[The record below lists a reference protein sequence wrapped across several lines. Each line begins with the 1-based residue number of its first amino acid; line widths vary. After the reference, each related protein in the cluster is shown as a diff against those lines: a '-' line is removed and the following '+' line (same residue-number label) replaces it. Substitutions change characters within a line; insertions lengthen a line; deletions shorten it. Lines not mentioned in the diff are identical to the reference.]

1 MDAMEVLRGGEVAFR
16 VLGKPAPAG
25 SKRGFVVGG
34 RVVLT
39 DASKATKPWQALVQA
54 VAIECMGDR
63 PPLEG
68 PLRADLTFIE
78 RRPKS
83 HFTAKGELTAE
94 GRRKRFPVKAPDR
107 LKLARAVEDALS
119 GVVYRDDSQ
128 LVAGE
133 TRKEYGEWDG
143 VLIHVQEV

>member
-1 MDAMEVLRGGEVAFR
+1 MKGVQFR

-39 DASKATKPWQALVQA
+39 DASKQTKPWQVLVQS
-54 VAIECMGDR
+54 VALDAMSGT

-68 PLRADLTFIE
+68 PIAAHFSFTE

-83 HFTAKGELTAE
+83 HFNSKGELNAA
-94 GRRKRFPVKAPDR
+94 GRRKPYPTKAPDL

-119 GVVYRDDSQ
+119 GVCYRDDSQ
-128 LVAGE
+128 IVCE
-133 TRKEYGEWDG
+133 TLEKRYGLDDG
-143 VLIHVQEV
+143 VHVYIEEV

>member
-1 MDAMEVLRGGEVAFR
+1 MNVQFQVI
-16 VLGKPAPAG
+16 GKPAPAG

-39 DASKATKPWQALVQA
+39 DASKATKPWQALVQS
-54 VAIECMGDR
+54 VALDVMGDA

-68 PLRADLTFIE
+68 PLRADLTFVE

-83 HFTAKGELTAE
+83 HFRTSGELNAE
-94 GRRKRFPVKAPDR
+94 GERKRFPVKAPDR

-128 LVAGE
+128 LIAGE
-133 TRKEYGEWDG
+133 TRKQYGDWDG
-143 VLIHVQEV
+143 VEIHIEEV

>member
-1 MDAMEVLRGGEVAFR
+1 MDMEVVQTEGRIAFQ

-39 DASKATKPWQALVQA
+39 DASKRTKPWQALVQS
-54 VAIECMGDR
+54 VALDAMNGS

-68 PLRADLTFIE
+68 PLVAFLSFEE
-78 RRPKS
+78 RRPQS
-83 HFTAKGELTAE
+83 HFNSKGELNAE
-94 GRRKRFPVKAPDR
+94 GRRKPYPTKAPDL

-119 GVVYRDDSQ
+119 GVCYRDDSQ
-128 LVAGE
+128 IVAE
-133 TRKEYGEWDG
+133 HLSKSYADIDAVYIEIRRP
-143 VLIHVQEV
+143 

>member
-1 MDAMEVLRGGEVAFR
+1 MKGVQFHVI
-16 VLGKPAPAG
+16 GKPAPAG

-39 DASKATKPWQALVQA
+39 DASKQTKPWQALVQS
-54 VAIECMGDR
+54 VALDAMAGT

-68 PLRADLTFIE
+68 PISVHFSFSE

-83 HFTAKGELTAE
+83 HFNSKGELNAA
-94 GRRKRFPVKAPDR
+94 GQRKPYPTKAPDL

-119 GVVYRDDSQ
+119 GVCYRDDSQ
-128 LVAGE
+128 IVNE
-133 TRKEYGEWDG
+133 TLDKRYGSDDG
-143 VLIHVQEV
+143 VHVYIQEV